1 MELEPLAWRGPLK
14 LAFGLFGLQILHC
27 KNYCNSKNVTVD
39 RTGSLL
45 RFALNS
51 ILYLE

>member
-27 KNYCNSKNVTVD
+27 KNTATPRMSQLTEQAACC
-39 RTGSLL
+39 
-45 RFALNS
+45 ALP
-51 ILYLE
+51 